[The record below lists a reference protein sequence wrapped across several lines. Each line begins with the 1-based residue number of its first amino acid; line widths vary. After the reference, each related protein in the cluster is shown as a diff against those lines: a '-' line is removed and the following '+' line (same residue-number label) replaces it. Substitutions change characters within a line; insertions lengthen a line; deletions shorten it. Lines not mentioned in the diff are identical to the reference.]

1 MQLNSVNNSLKL
13 NTTNANQKSNFRNGW
28 IELVRLIA
36 ITSVLLCHFRSH
48 EPLIVG
54 YWPDFEFGVTLF
66 MLISGF
72 CNYKSTKIRS
82 GKFFIK
88 ILIYTFY
95 AILIQLIFYYGLHW
109 TDVNPFAWIINFEIP
124 SFDYTSYWYV
134 YVYAFV
140 SIFFPIINKYVAK
153 INKWILFVVCCVS
166 LLCLFSWKICFF
178 TGRWFYNLFNI
189 WQICLFVTVYS
200 LGVWFAINYKEKI
213 SCNKKATWISLGLII
228 VSCLWMVFYST
239 ITKIFDQNQIRY
251 SLFNVFMVFVCN
263 FGFLTFFASIKP
275 VKVKWVNDIFCYIGW
290 IVLGIYLT
298 HAFAFIIVGHLF
310 FNNPVSTYS
319 CGYFVGKFLS
329 FFLGSIILSIIMT
342 HFVHLHEKLI
352 FKFYN
357 NYKEKKAK
365 LVNNN
370 KQEK

>member
-13 NTTNANQKSNFRNGW
+13 NTTNANQKNNFRNGW

-36 ITSVLLCHFRSH
+36 ITSVLLWHFRNH
-48 EPLIVG
+48 EPLIAG

-178 TGRWFYNLFNI
+178 YRMMILLFI
-189 WQICLFVTVYS
+189 
-200 LGVWFAINYKEKI
+200 
-213 SCNKKATWISLGLII
+213 
-228 VSCLWMVFYST
+228 
-239 ITKIFDQNQIRY
+239 
-251 SLFNVFMVFVCN
+251 
-263 FGFLTFFASIKP
+263 
-275 VKVKWVNDIFCYIGW
+275 
-290 IVLGIYLT
+290 
-298 HAFAFIIVGHLF
+298 
-310 FNNPVSTYS
+310 
-319 CGYFVGKFLS
+319 
-329 FFLGSIILSIIMT
+329 
-342 HFVHLHEKLI
+342 
-352 FKFYN
+352 
-357 NYKEKKAK
+357 
-365 LVNNN
+365 
-370 KQEK
+370 

>member
-13 NTTNANQKSNFRNGW
+13 NTTNVNQKNNFRNGW

-124 SFDYTSYWYV
+124 GFDYTSYWYI
-134 YVYAFV
+134 YIY
-140 SIFFPIINKYVAK
+140 
-153 INKWILFVVCCVS
+153 
-166 LLCLFSWKICFF
+166 ICFCE
-178 TGRWFYNLFNI
+178 Y
-189 WQICLFVTVYS
+189 
-200 LGVWFAINYKEKI
+200 
-213 SCNKKATWISLGLII
+213 
-228 VSCLWMVFYST
+228 
-239 ITKIFDQNQIRY
+239 IFSY
-251 SLFNVFMVFVCN
+251 
-263 FGFLTFFASIKP
+263 
-275 VKVKWVNDIFCYIGW
+275 Y
-290 IVLGIYLT
+290 
-298 HAFAFIIVGHLF
+298 
-310 FNNPVSTYS
+310 
-319 CGYFVGKFLS
+319 
-329 FFLGSIILSIIMT
+329 
-342 HFVHLHEKLI
+342 
-352 FKFYN
+352 
-357 NYKEKKAK
+357 
-365 LVNNN
+365 
-370 KQEK
+370 